1 VEEDSTAAVGFMEVA
16 GEGFTGV
23 EVSPAEVT
31 LVTAA
36 GTPQAD
42 IMAAATTAVTEG
54 LRGVAGA
61 TAGASGATLGAV
73 DMGGTA
79 TAGDLPSDGRIGVGD
94 GDIRMATATA
104 PGMTLLTFMIL
115 THTMVLQTIRR
126 TIGILT
132 MRTTILPRQIPA
144 DGPRPTRTDLQDP
157 GDLRYREARPR
168 RPTQTATSR
177 PLHRVRRFAPLTG

>member
-1 VEEDSTAAVGFMEVA
+1 MEGA
-16 GEGFTGV
+16 GEDFTGV

-79 TAGDLPSDGRIGVGD
+79 TA
-94 GDIRMATATA
+94 TA
-104 PGMTLLTFMIL
+104 PGITLLTFMIL
-115 THTMVLQTIRR
+115 THTMVLQAIRR

-144 DGPRPTRTDLQDP
+144 DGPRPTRTDLQDA
-157 GDLRYREARPR
+157 GDPRYREARPT

>member
-1 VEEDSTAAVGFMEVA
+1 MEAA

-23 EVSPAEVT
+23 EVPPAEVT

-61 TAGASGATLGAV
+61 TAGASGATVGAV

-79 TAGDLPSDGRIGVGD
+79 MAGDLPSGGRIGGGD
-94 GDIRMATATA
+94 GAIRMATATA
-104 PGMTLLTFMIL
+104 PGITMLTIMLLT
-115 THTMVLQTIRR
+115 
-126 TIGILT
+126 
-132 MRTTILPRQIPA
+132 PA
-144 DGPRPTRTDLQDP
+144 
-157 GDLRYREARPR
+157 
-168 RPTQTATSR
+168 
-177 PLHRVRRFAPLTG
+177 